1 MSASPKTC
9 PFLDLSSMDTT
20 SPQCLDRGGGT
31 SIYIEE
37 EEEELGATIFRVL
50 VSILWMARPL
60 DLKIQGIR

>member
-20 SPQCLDRGGGT
+20 SPQCLDRGAGT

-37 EEEELGATIFRVL
+37 EEEL
-50 VSILWMARPL
+50 ARSYNF
-60 DLKIQGIR
+60 

>member
-37 EEEELGATIFRVL
+37 EEEL
-50 VSILWMARPL
+50 ARSYNF
-60 DLKIQGIR
+60 